1 MKILISTLIFFMCN
15 LIFQNF
21 ASAEK
26 FSETDSADKVMYD
39 TTKNLEQYFQTLP
52 QKKSYKVNQ
61 RPLLIQ
67 GANNIEIEKFVRTL
81 KNPVAYR
88 FLNYLYVAGT
98 FKNFPVVIAR
108 TEQGVANSAASTV
121 LALEK
126 FNPCA
131 VINQGIAGGHFPA
144 LHVNDIVI
152 GEKSI
157 NIGAYK
163 SEFLPAGAGIDIT
176 AQDLRGTFSFDA
188 EENIFKL
195 FPEFRADSKL
205 LEIAKS
211 VATSHKEFKTVSGT
225 ISSADSWISEIDH
238 INFLHEKYG
247 SFCEEMET
255 NAAAQICKSAGV
267 PFIGIRAISN
277 NITNGETFSVE
288 TVATCQNFV
297 LLVAENFIETIGKRQ
312 QALEKN

>member
-1 MKILISTLIFFMCN
+1 MCSFKNSN
-15 LIFQNF
+15 L
-21 ASAEK
+21 ASAENK
-26 FSETDSADKVMYD
+26 ISETDFADNVIYN
-39 TTKNLEQYFQTLP
+39 TTKNLEKYFSALP
-52 QKKSYKVNQ
+52 QENFFEVNQ
-61 RPLLIQ
+61 RPLMIQ
-67 GANNIEIEKFVRTL
+67 GANNIEIEKLVRAL

-88 FLNYLYVAGT
+88 FSNYLYIAGT
-98 FKNFPVVIAR
+98 LKDYPVVISR
-108 TEQGVANSAASTV
+108 TEQGMANSAASTV
-121 LALEK
+121 IALEK

-131 VINQGIAGGHFPA
+131 VINQGIAGGHFPN

-163 SEFLPAGAGIDIT
+163 TEFLPAGAGIDIT

-188 EENIFKL
+188 AENIFKL
-195 FPEFRADSKL
+195 FPEYRADSKL

-211 VATSHKEFKTVSGT
+211 VATSHKEFKTVTGT
-225 ISSADSWISEIDH
+225 ISTADAWNNEIDH

-247 SFCEEMET
+247 SLCEEMET
-255 NAAAQICKSAGV
+255 NAAASICKSAGV

-288 TVATCQNFV
+288 TAVICQNFV
-297 LLVAENFIETIGKRQ
+297 LLVAEKFIAETK
-312 QALEKN
+312 K